1 MSQKPRTARSSVLS
15 GGAKEQKLQKLPFKR
30 KSRWKEFVGEKLI
43 TVNAMVALL
52 AILLIFAFIFKEAI
66 PIFTDSYIQEEA
78 SMDKLLLKQQ
88 YYEGREAKFSWQP
101 NSEVPKYS
109 LYPLFIGTLKAAFV
123 AMLFAIPLG
132 VGGAIYS
139 SEFAS
144 RRMREIIKPAIETL
158 AAIPSV
164 VLGFFALMVLASVL
178 QSALGLTFRLNA
190 INAGIG
196 LGLAVIPIVFTVA
209 EDAMTSVPRS
219 LRDAATAL
227 GANSW
232 QVSLTTVFPAALP
245 GIAAGVVL
253 GFGRAVGETMI
264 VLMASGNAAIISA
277 SITDSIRT
285 FSATIAAELAEV
297 VFGSGHY
304 TVLFMIGSLLF
315 VFTFLINLTGD
326 VVLSKLKERL
336 QGKLS

>member
-1 MSQKPRTARSSVLS
+1 MQ
-15 GGAKEQKLQKLPFKR
+15 ELQFKQ
-30 KSRWKEFVGEKLI
+30 KSRWREFLGEKLI
-43 TVNAMVALL
+43 AVNAMVALL
-52 AILLIFAFIFKEAI
+52 AILLIFIFVFKEAI
-66 PIFTDSYIQEEA
+66 PIFTDSFIQEEA
-78 SMDKLLLKQQ
+78 SMDKLLFKQQ
-88 YYEGREAKFSWQP
+88 YYEGRDEKFSWQP

-109 LYPLFIGTLKAAFV
+109 LFPLFIGTLKAAFI

-144 RRMREIIKPAIETL
+144 RRMREIIKPVIEML

-164 VLGFFALMVLASVL
+164 VLGFFALMVLASFV
-178 QSALGLTFRLNA
+178 QSTLGLTFRLNA

-232 QVSLTTVFPAALP
+232 QVSLTTVFPAAMP
-245 GIAAGVVL
+245 GISAGVVL

-264 VLMASGNAAIISA
+264 VLMASGNAAIVSA
-277 SITDSIRT
+277 SFADSVRT

-304 TVLFMIGSLLF
+304 SVLFMIGSLLF
-315 VFTFLINLTGD
+315 IFTFVINMAGD
-326 VVLSKLKERL
+326 VALSRLKERW
-336 QGKLS
+336 QGKMS